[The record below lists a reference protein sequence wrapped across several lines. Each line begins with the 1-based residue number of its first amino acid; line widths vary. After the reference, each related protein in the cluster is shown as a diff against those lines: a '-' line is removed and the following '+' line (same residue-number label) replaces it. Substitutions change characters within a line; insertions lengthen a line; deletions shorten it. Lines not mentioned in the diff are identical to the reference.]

1 MSQPE
6 GQVVDLAITGMHC
19 PSCAALIEETLG
31 ADDGVTE
38 ATVDLAAARARI
50 TFDPTVLG
58 PDRLCALVAE
68 AGYQAEAVGPVP
80 C

>member
-1 MSQPE
+1 MSQPA
-6 GQVVDLAITGMHC
+6 GQILDITITGMHC

-38 ATVDLAAARARI
+38 ATVDLDSDHARI
-50 TFDPTVLG
+50 TFDPSVIS

-68 AGYQAEAVGPVP
+68 AGYRAESVGRTQ
-80 C
+80 

>member
-1 MSQPE
+1 MSQPA
-6 GQVVDLAITGMHC
+6 GQILDVTITGMHC

-38 ATVDLAAARARI
+38 ATVDLAGASARV
-50 TFDPTVLG
+50 TFDPSVIS

-68 AGYQAEAVGPVP
+68 AGYQAEPVGPTP
-80 C
+80 

>member
-6 GQVVDLAITGMHC
+6 GQILDLAITGMHC
-19 PSCAALIEETLG
+19 PSCSALIEETLD

-38 ATVDLAAARARI
+38 ATVDLASERARV
-50 TFDPTVLG
+50 TFDPSVIS

-68 AGYQAEAVGPVP
+68 AGYQAEPVEP
-80 C
+80 IP

>member
-1 MSQPE
+1 MT
-6 GQVVDLAITGMHC
+6 ITGMHC

-38 ATVDLAAARARI
+38 ATVDQAGARARVS
-50 TFDPTVLG
+50 FDPSVIS

-68 AGYQAEAVGPVP
+68 VGYQAEPVGPTS
-80 C
+80 